1 MEYRI
6 FCRVDKKLKDE
17 FELAVRL
24 QGTRTQKAGY
34 GLLCEYIEQTKQ
46 LQQQGLIRLL

>member
-6 FCRVDKKLKDE
+6 FCRVDRKTKDD

-24 QGTRTQKAGY
+24 RGESTQKAV
-34 GLLCEYIEQTKQ
+34 LALVCEYVEQTKQ
-46 LQQQGLIRLL
+46 LQQEGKLKQL

>member
-6 FCRVDKKLKDE
+6 FCRVDKKLKDG

-24 QGTRTQKAGY
+24 QGTRTQKAVY

-46 LQQQGLIRLL
+46 LQQQGKLKQL